1 MASMNLLT
9 FFPSHV
15 HPLTLVS
22 DPDRLLAGEKIMLEF
37 ALRGFQVIQEDDPV
51 FLHHR
56 VEEARPFTQE
66 HPVIIITA
74 GALENMPYDIYQPA
88 YQLTLS
94 LHQFFPNLAYPVLQT
109 LNPDQ
114 IEKLASCPPPV
125 ETLSRQKT
133 IDYLLRE
140 VFDVDPVALSQPH
153 ALITW
158 LNDYH
163 HRQSP
168 LPELLRSSLV
178 ENLKGYPIYR
188 EWEINLLIRDVQVFT
203 DFIQKEWQES
213 VEQSLTGNQVKENAS
228 GYHVSFKR
236 NSKLQDLIPS
246 LVRRGTIQP
255 LEIADNKSLPY
266 WTQPGVTLVDVRLQ
280 RFTTLLEDLYNR
292 LKTIKSDPLI
302 QTNWNVMIGFARDW
316 AELCSYHAQTDL
328 PIHSEQEETF
338 RRLVRDVDPF
348 FATWLRNNYGPLGA
362 QRLPKPHHVHH
373 VPHYLAYLRNF
384 GQIERI
390 VLLVLDGLSLT
401 DWQVIKSV
409 WAKRHMNWKMKTE
422 TLLAQVPTITSISR
436 YALISGLRPA
446 DFAPDLEHC
455 VSEARAWELFWSREG
470 IAETACK
477 LLPLSYDR
485 QIDQQPELQD
495 PKINFWC
502 LIDDTPDKLAHNA
515 TLGAADQQSSL
526 RLWLA
531 PAHDQNSLPLE
542 KLIDSFLDRGYLVFI
557 ASDHG
562 HVEATGFGQP
572 SEGLLAQTRG
582 KRARVYMDRLAAL
595 RVQSAFANII
605 LWDNDGILPEQMT
618 ALMPA
623 GRDAFA
629 PSGEVVVTH
638 GGISIDEAIVP
649 LIQIS
654 KASS

>member
-1 MASMNLLT
+1 
-9 FFPSHV
+9 
-15 HPLTLVS
+15 
-22 DPDRLLAGEKIMLEF
+22 MLEF
-37 ALRGFQVIQEDDPV
+37 ALRGFQVIQEGDPV

-74 GALENMPYDIYQPA
+74 GVLEKMPYDIYQPA
-88 YQLTLS
+88 ERLNLS
-94 LHQFFPNLAYPVLQT
+94 LHQFFPNLAYPVLQM

-114 IEKLASCPPPV
+114 IEKLASCPPPI

-178 ENLKGYPIYR
+178 EHLKGYPIYR

-213 VEQSLTGNQVKENAS
+213 VEQSLTGNQIKETQA
-228 GYHVSFKR
+228 GYFIPFHR
-236 NSKLQDLIPS
+236 DPQLQDLVPS
-246 LVRRGTIQP
+246 LVRQGTIQP
-255 LEIADNKSLPY
+255 LKIENKKDLPG
-266 WTQPGVTLVDVRLQ
+266 WAQPGITVVDVRLQ
-280 RFTTLLEDLYNR
+280 RFKTLLEMVDNQLAGM
-292 LKTIKSDPLI
+292 KTDS
-302 QTNWNVMIGFARDW
+302 QTGWEAWNKFALDW
-316 AELCSYHAQTDL
+316 AELCSYVFQTNLDTQAQ
-328 PIHSEQEETF
+328 QKKTF
-338 RRLVRDVDPF
+338 QKLIREIDPLF
-348 FATWLRNNYGPLGA
+348 TIWLKKSYTALGA
-362 QRLPKPHHVHH
+362 QRLPTPHHVHH
-373 VPHYLAYLRNF
+373 IPHYLAYLRNL
-384 GQIERI
+384 GKIERI

-401 DWQVIKSV
+401 DWQMIKFV
-409 WAKRHMNWKMKTE
+409 WAKRHPNWEMKTE
-422 TLLAQVPTITSISR
+422 ILLAQVPTITFISR

-446 DFAPDLEHC
+446 DFASDLEHC

-495 PKINFWC
+495 PRINFWC

-542 KLIDSFLDRGYLVFI
+542 KLIDSFLDRGYSVFI

-595 RVQSAFANII
+595 RVQSAFANTI